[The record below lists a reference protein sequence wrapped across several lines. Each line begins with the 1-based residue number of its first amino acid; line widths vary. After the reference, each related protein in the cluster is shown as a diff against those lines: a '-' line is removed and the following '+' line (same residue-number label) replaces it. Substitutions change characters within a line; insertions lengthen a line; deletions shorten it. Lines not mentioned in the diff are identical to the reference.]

1 MKRITA
7 RRSSEMWTISA
18 DSDDDSDPERYMQ
31 LLYYKLFVI
40 LYYSSYGS
48 QSAPSIL
55 HKKTTKKIRTIYT
68 AGICIQIII
77 TIIST

>member
-1 MKRITA
+1 MKRIIA

-18 DSDDDSDPERYMQ
+18 DSDDDSDPERYMK
-31 LLYYKLFVI
+31 LLYCKLL

-48 QSAPSIL
+48 QSAPSII

-68 AGICIQIII
+68 AGICIQIVI